1 MSPSCHPTGKRRHAG
16 GQRAVRATGRRR
28 IGGVTLIELMIAMVI
43 GLGVAGA
50 AGQMFISSRIAYTEM
65 QRLSTLHEHVR
76 FATDILA
83 RDIRSAAIRSDGSI
97 DVGWTQQDEAL
108 PLEIGRPAARG
119 CDGGLA
125 NADGMVM
132 NRYTLA
138 GGNLR
143 CNTVGASPQ
152 TLISGVRGVSVCAI
166 HAGRH
171 DCGGAGTPVALR
183 ITLLLESRTG
193 GETFEHS
200 VTFTVAMRNAV
211 LALYNAG

>member
-1 MSPSCHPTGKRRHAG
+1 MSPSCHPTDKRRHG
-16 GQRAVRATGRRR
+16 GRRHAFHTPGR
-28 IGGVTLIELMIAMVI
+28 NRLGGLTLIELMIAMVI

-50 AGQMFISSRIAYTEM
+50 AGQLFISSRIAYTEM
-65 QRLSTLHEHVR
+65 ERLSTLHEHVR
-76 FATDILA
+76 FATDILT
-83 RDIRSAAIRSDGSI
+83 RDIRSAAMRSDGSI
-97 DVGWTQQDEAL
+97 DVGWTQQDEAV
-108 PLEIGRPAARG
+108 PLEIGRPAASG

-125 NADGMVM
+125 DADGLVM

-143 CNTVGASPQ
+143 CNTAGASPQ
-152 TLISGVRGVSVCAI
+152 ALISGVRGVRVCAI
-166 HAGRH
+166 HAGHH

-183 ITLLLESRTG
+183 ITLLLESRAG
-193 GETFEHS
+193 GQTFEHS